1 MSATRIAGRIASTAR
16 TRNILM
22 DKVTVR
28 VLQNDDQEPVGLPLY
43 LICGE
48 IRSVTCYS
56 DTN

>member
-1 MSATRIAGRIASTAR
+1 
-16 TRNILM
+16 M
-22 DKVTVR
+22 DKVSVR